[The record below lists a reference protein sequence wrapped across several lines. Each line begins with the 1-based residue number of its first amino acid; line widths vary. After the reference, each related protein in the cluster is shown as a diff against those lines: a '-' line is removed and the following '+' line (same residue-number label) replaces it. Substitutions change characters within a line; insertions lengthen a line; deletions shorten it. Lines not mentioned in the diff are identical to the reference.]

1 MDGRQGVWAGVVLA
15 VLLLLVVLLV
25 AFQQVGV
32 DPRFRTARR
41 IIDDLNE
48 HGLRCAA
55 GSADLSPADAP
66 IAVNA
71 EHGCTVDGRQVRIV
85 VVAAADGPARD
96 RYLRWLTEQGG
107 GGYFVLGDSWGVGGD
122 FEWLARRVQRAIGGR
137 VCAVTGPASA
147 ARRTRPARRPPA
159 DRGC

>member
-1 MDGRQGVWAGVVLA
+1 MERRGAWAGLVLA
-15 VLLLLVVLLV
+15 VLLLVVVTLV

-41 IIDDLNE
+41 IIGDLNE
-48 HGLRCAA
+48 HGVRCAV

-85 VVAAADGPARD
+85 IVAAADSLARD
-96 RYLRWLTEQGG
+96 HYLRWLTEQGG
-107 GGYFVLGDSWGVGGD
+107 GGYFALGDSWGVGGD
-122 FEWLARRVQRAIGGR
+122 FEWLARRVQQAIGGR
-137 VCAVTGPASA
+137 VCELSVVDGTCVPLDVG
-147 ARRTRPARRPPA
+147 R
-159 DRGC
+159 

>member
-1 MDGRQGVWAGVVLA
+1 

-25 AFQQVGV
+25 AFQQVDA

-41 IIDDLNE
+41 IIGDLNE
-48 HGLRCAA
+48 HGLECAA
-55 GSADLSPADAP
+55 GSVDLSPADAP

-85 VVAAADGPARD
+85 IVATADSTTRD

-107 GGYFVLGDSWGVGGD
+107 GYFALGDSWGVGGD
-122 FEWLARRVQRAIGGR
+122 FEWLARRVQQAIGRR
-137 VCAVTGPASA
+137 VCGLSVVDGACAPLDVG
-147 ARRTRPARRPPA
+147 R
-159 DRGC
+159 